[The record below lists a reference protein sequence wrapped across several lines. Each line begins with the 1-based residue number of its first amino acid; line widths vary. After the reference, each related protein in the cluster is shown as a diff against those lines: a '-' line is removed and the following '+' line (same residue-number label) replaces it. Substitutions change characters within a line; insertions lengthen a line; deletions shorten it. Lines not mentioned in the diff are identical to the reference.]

1 MNKRRRTSSVS
12 RLEEDLDE
20 STSEQSPTIATRK
33 RKRLDPVNCLLIY
46 HDAGVLKNFAQNLN
60 VLLELSIICLNY
72 Q

>member
-33 RKRLDPVNCLLIY
+33 RKRLDPVSCLLIY
-46 HDAGVLKNFAQNLN
+46 DDAG
-60 VLLELSIICLNY
+60 E
-72 Q
+72 